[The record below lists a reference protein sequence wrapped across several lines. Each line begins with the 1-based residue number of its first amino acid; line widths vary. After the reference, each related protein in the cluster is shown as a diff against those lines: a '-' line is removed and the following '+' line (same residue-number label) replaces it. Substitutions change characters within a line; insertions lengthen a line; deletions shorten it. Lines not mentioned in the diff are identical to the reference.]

1 MATAAVELERRRDRK
16 AILEKTKQ
24 DVWTIWYATENGK
37 VDRVRSLLEKKPS
50 ILNVQ
55 ETRMKWTPLHF
66 AARFAQE
73 AVMRVLLEQR
83 ANPDIVDKDG
93 NTALHL
99 CAGWGSRHCCVLLLE
114 GGADSQCLND
124 EGLTALEMACK
135 MNHADIA
142 QVLRSW
148 VPVEPTMAQRQE
160 KKRRIEAYI
169 CPDDAAIKREP
180 ELVYLELRAL
190 QSKET
195 TLGPTHPGIIGT
207 LIKLANLFK
216 SLDRPA
222 DTIQSLRRALSINIF
237 NFGELHVD
245 TAILRSNLAAAL
257 FTSRHVD
264 PGYVEEGVVLLQ
276 TALHVLSDSPETKYS
291 MERTTC
297 LENLCICLQYSSQHA
312 LAHGHMTELLK
323 VFGATYGTDH
333 EKVLGLHL
341 ALATKY
347 IAERRFDE
355 GESVFRQC
363 ADVAMKKHGRVHR
376 TVSHCLDCLGRAYFV
391 RGHFQQAEKTF
402 LESLQILLV
411 LYDASHVDIIRGHNN
426 LAMVTIAMQSPD
438 VVVERLNCAAL

>member
-1 MATAAVELERRRDRK
+1 MAE
-16 AILEKTKQ
+16 
-24 DVWTIWYATENGK
+24 
-37 VDRVRSLLEKKPS
+37 
-50 ILNVQ
+50 
-55 ETRMKWTPLHF
+55 
-66 AARFAQE
+66 
-73 AVMRVLLEQR
+73 
-83 ANPDIVDKDG
+83 
-93 NTALHL
+93 
-99 CAGWGSRHCCVLLLE
+99 
-114 GGADSQCLND
+114 
-124 EGLTALEMACK
+124 
-135 MNHADIA
+135 
-142 QVLRSW
+142 
-148 VPVEPTMAQRQE
+148 RQE

-195 TLGPTHPGIIGT
+195 TLGPTHPGSVAT
-207 LIKLANLFK
+207 TTSKRLFTIMRRDYRNTHQARQPLQVRQALQSHRVFNRDDVCR

-276 TALHVLSDSPETKYS
+276 TALHVLSDSPYVVRISTPIQLLTQRDKVLDGTYNVS
-291 MERTTC
+291 
-297 LENLCICLQYSSQHA
+297 
-312 LAHGHMTELLK
+312 GKPVHMPA

-347 IAERRFDE
+347 IAEVGRTEFPAKSRHVGKRRFDE

-376 TVSHCLDCLGRAYFV
+376 T
-391 RGHFQQAEKTF
+391 KTF

-438 VVVERLNCAAL
+438 VVVETLNCAAL